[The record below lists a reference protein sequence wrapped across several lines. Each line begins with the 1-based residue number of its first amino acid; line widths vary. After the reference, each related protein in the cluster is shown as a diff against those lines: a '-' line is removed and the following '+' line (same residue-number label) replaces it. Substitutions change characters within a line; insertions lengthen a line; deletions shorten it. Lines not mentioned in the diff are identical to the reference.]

1 MDCQPEEK
9 DENLKYGIIWIF
21 PAVCWILL
29 NSCSTAGSGKNRD
42 ISNEDK
48 EFFEIINEAQTE
60 SVDADTTGRKSKARE
75 YVISASTL
83 NQQSKFAEAILEYQQ
98 ALRYDSSAAILSL
111 IADNYIQL
119 SKYDLAREYVLAA
132 LKINPDLE
140 SALELLGGL
149 YIFERKYTEAQSIFE
164 HLYKLSKTLENRI
177 KLANVYEYGNNP
189 GKAIAIYEEML
200 IEGEEPNILLRL
212 SGLYKKNKMDD
223 KYEQT
228 IEKLFKYSSV
238 KDRYAE
244 ILIEEYSAK
253 KKYDKIRNLL
263 DKVEKELSAEE
274 IEDIFG
280 IVGLYYNIDS
290 SEQIKE
296 FIPDLIKRLDNR
308 FYLSSEINRMGGYLS
323 GKIKDSLKSKEF
335 FERYLK
341 LTDTTADGPLE
352 VGSFY
357 IGMRWFTLSIELL
370 EGYYSRFPNDN
381 RFALYLSYAYDETGN
396 TSKSIEIL
404 QIALQRDK
412 MSFDLMTQLGIMY
425 DKSGKKDSSNLIY
438 DMALKLNPDDPLVNN
453 NYAYSLS
460 EQGKDLDKALAMVEV
475 ALKKEPDMPS
485 YLDTY
490 AWIYYQ
496 MGNYDKALDFIN
508 KAIEKGGKSAE
519 IYDHLGDI
527 NMKLGDNQKAVEA
540 WEKAIEIEPGNG
552 KIIDKLKNIK

>member
-1 MDCQPEEK
+1 M
-9 DENLKYGIIWIF
+9 N
-21 PAVCWILL
+21 
-29 NSCSTAGSGKNRD
+29 
-42 ISNEDK
+42 
-48 EFFEIINEAQTE
+48 
-60 SVDADTTGRKSKARE
+60 
-75 YVISASTL
+75 
-83 NQQSKFAEAILEYQQ
+83 
-98 ALRYDSSAAILSL
+98 
-111 IADNYIQL
+111 
-119 SKYDLAREYVLAA
+119 
-132 LKINPDLE
+132 
-140 SALELLGGL
+140 
-149 YIFERKYTEAQSIFE
+149 
-164 HLYKLSKTLENRI
+164 KTLENRI
-177 KLANVYEYGNNP
+177 KPANVYEYGNNP

-290 SEQIKE
+290 SEQVKE

-425 DKSGKKDSSNLIY
+425 DK
-438 DMALKLNPDDPLVNN
+438 
-453 NYAYSLS
+453 
-460 EQGKDLDKALAMVEV
+460 
-475 ALKKEPDMPS
+475 
-485 YLDTY
+485 
-490 AWIYYQ
+490 
-496 MGNYDKALDFIN
+496 
-508 KAIEKGGKSAE
+508 
-519 IYDHLGDI
+519 
-527 NMKLGDNQKAVEA
+527 
-540 WEKAIEIEPGNG
+540 
-552 KIIDKLKNIK
+552 